1 LLPFQKFQEG
11 RAREIILFMEETEL
25 DIPDLFGKNVQKYRK
40 MAGLTQSEL
49 SKRLEI
55 SQKHLSII
63 ETGTQFASANL
74 IARISKE
81 LNVPPAALFG
91 DDLTQTYFDKLFAR
105 LATYMENKFN
115 TMRVNLSTELSRQLD
130 EKLPKQN

>member
-1 LLPFQKFQEG
+1 
-11 RAREIILFMEETEL
+11 MNETEL

-40 MAGLTQSEL
+40 LAGLTQSEL

-55 SQKHLSII
+55 TQKHLSII

-81 LNVPPAALFG
+81 LNIPPAALFG
-91 DDLTQTYFDKLFAR
+91 DDLTQSYFDKLYAR

-115 TMRVNLSTELSRQLD
+115 AMKNNLSVELSRQLD
-130 EKLPKQN
+130 EKLSKQN

>member
-1 LLPFQKFQEG
+1 
-11 RAREIILFMEETEL
+11 MEETEL
-25 DIPDLFGKNVQKYRK
+25 NIPDLFGKNVQKYRK

-55 SQKHLSII
+55 TQKHLSII

-91 DDLTQTYFDKLFAR
+91 DDLTQTYFDKLFAK
-105 LATYMENKFN
+105 LATYMENKF
-115 TMRVNLSTELSRQLD
+115 TAMRTSLSTELSRQLD
-130 EKLPKQN
+130 EKLPK

>member
-1 LLPFQKFQEG
+1 MTG
-11 RAREIILFMEETEL
+11 RCDNNFMEETEL
-25 DIPDLFGKNVQKYRK
+25 NIPDLFGKNVQKYRK

-55 SQKHLSII
+55 TQKHLSII

-105 LATYMENKFN
+105 LATYMENKFT
-115 TMRVNLSTELSRQLD
+115 TMRTSLSTELSRQLD

>member
-1 LLPFQKFQEG
+1 
-11 RAREIILFMEETEL
+11 MEETEL

-115 TMRVNLSTELSRQLD
+115 RMRVNLSTELSRQLD

>member
-1 LLPFQKFQEG
+1 
-11 RAREIILFMEETEL
+11 MEETEL

-105 LATYMENKFN
+105 LANYMENKFN

>member
-1 LLPFQKFQEG
+1 MTGQCDNN
-11 RAREIILFMEETEL
+11 FMEETEL
-25 DIPDLFGKNVQKYRK
+25 DIPTLFGKNVQKYRK

-55 SQKHLSII
+55 TQKHLSII
-63 ETGTQFASANL
+63 ETGTQFASAAL

-91 DDLTQTYFDKLFAR
+91 DDLTQAYFDKLYAR
-105 LATYMENKFN
+105 LATQFENKIN
-115 TMRVNLSTELSRQLD
+115 WLKTNLTQEITDVLKRQLNSKS
-130 EKLPKQN
+130 E

>member
-1 LLPFQKFQEG
+1 
-11 RAREIILFMEETEL
+11 MNETEL

-40 MAGLTQSEL
+40 LAGLTQSEL

-55 SQKHLSII
+55 TQKHLSII

-91 DDLTQTYFDKLFAR
+91 DDLTQSYFDKLYAR
-105 LATYMENKFN
+105 LATYIENKFN
-115 TMRVNLSTELSRQLD
+115 AMKNNLSVELSRQLD
-130 EKLPKQN
+130 EKLSK

>member
-1 LLPFQKFQEG
+1 MTG
-11 RAREIILFMEETEL
+11 RCDNNFMEETEL
-25 DIPDLFGKNVQKYRK
+25 NIPDLFGKNVQKYRK

-55 SQKHLSII
+55 TQKHLSII

-105 LATYMENKFN
+105 LATYMENKFT
-115 TMRVNLSTELSRQLD
+115 TMRTSLSTELSRQLD
-130 EKLPKQN
+130 EKLPK

>member
-1 LLPFQKFQEG
+1 MN
-11 RAREIILFMEETEL
+11 EIIINMTEKEL
-25 DIPDLFGKNVQKYRK
+25 DIPTLFGKNVQKYRK

-55 SQKHLSII
+55 TQKHLSII

-81 LNVPPAALFG
+81 LNVAPAALFG
-91 DDLTQTYFDKLFAR
+91 EDFTQAYFDKLYIR
-105 LATYMENKFN
+105 LINHMEIKEQQLYN
-115 TMRVNLSTELSRQLD
+115 RLSAELERKLN
-130 EKLPKQN
+130 EK

>member
-1 LLPFQKFQEG
+1 
-11 RAREIILFMEETEL
+11 MEETEL

-91 DDLTQTYFDKLFAR
+91 DDLTQTYFDKLFSR

>member
-1 LLPFQKFQEG
+1 
-11 RAREIILFMEETEL
+11 MEETEL

-81 LNVPPAALFG
+81 LNIPPAALFG

-105 LATYMENKFN
+105 LATYMENKF
-115 TMRVNLSTELSRQLD
+115 TAMRVNLSTELARQLD

>member
-1 LLPFQKFQEG
+1 
-11 RAREIILFMEETEL
+11 MEETEL

-40 MAGLTQSEL
+40 IAGLTQSEL

-105 LATYMENKFN
+105 LAPSTENKFN